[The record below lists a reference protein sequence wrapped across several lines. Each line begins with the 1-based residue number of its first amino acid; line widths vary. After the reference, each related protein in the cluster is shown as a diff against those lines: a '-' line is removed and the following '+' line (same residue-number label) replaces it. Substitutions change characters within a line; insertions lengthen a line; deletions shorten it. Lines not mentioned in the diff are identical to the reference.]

1 MRVGTLLEDIAYI
14 TGPLGHRVRKGLPES
29 NIIAQ
34 LGGRLGEIRGAEG
47 VTKEA
52 MAGIVPGSW
61 LDWSHRPEGDLAST
75 APEADIL
82 AAHDVVT
89 TNSRKVQPKLGKLV
103 NYSDR
108 MLPTQPCRN
117 SCRRRHA
124 RRDRTT
130 H

>member
-52 MAGIVPGSW
+52 MAGIVPECW
-61 LDWSHRPEGDLAST
+61 LERGLGGEGDL
-75 APEADIL
+75 D
-82 AAHDVVT
+82 
-89 TNSRKVQPKLGKLV
+89 SR
-103 NYSDR
+103 S
-108 MLPTQPCRN
+108 
-117 SCRRRHA
+117 
-124 RRDRTT
+124 
-130 H
+130 